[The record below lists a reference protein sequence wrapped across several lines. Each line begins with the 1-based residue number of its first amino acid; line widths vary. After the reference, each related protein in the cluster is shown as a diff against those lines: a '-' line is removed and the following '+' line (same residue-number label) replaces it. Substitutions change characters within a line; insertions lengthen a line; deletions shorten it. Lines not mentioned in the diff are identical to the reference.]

1 MTHNA
6 SRIVSMAKPTY
17 NSILKHS
24 PHKPVIVFVPSRKQ
38 TRLTAI
44 DLLTYAAAD
53 NQPDRFLHAE
63 PDVIATFLDKIS
75 DKTLRE
81 TLSQGVAYMHEGLTP
96 QDKRLVESLFD
107 SGAVQVVVV
116 GRALAWSLTL
126 SAHLVIVMDTQF
138 YNGKLHA
145 HRHSA
150 DGQQGQQT
158 RTPSVSFSV
167 KLQRKISSKSFSTS
181 RCR

>member
-24 PHKPVIVFVPSRKQ
+24 PRKPVIVFVPSRKQ

-63 PDVIATFLDKIS
+63 PEVIATFLDKIS

-107 SGAVQVVVV
+107 SGAVQVVVA
-116 GRALAWSLTL
+116 GRALAWSLTI

-145 HRHSA
+145 YHDYPVTDILKMR
-150 DGQQGQQT
+150 
-158 RTPSVSFSV
+158 R
-167 KLQRKISSKSFSTS
+167 L
-181 RCR
+181 

>member
-24 PHKPVIVFVPSRKQ
+24 PRKPVIVFVPSRKQ

-81 TLSQGVAYMHEGLTP
+81 TLSQGVAYMNEGLTP

-107 SGAVQVVVV
+107 SGAVQVVVA
-116 GRALAWSLTL
+116 GRTLTL

-145 HRHSA
+145 YH
-150 DGQQGQQT
+150 DYPVT
-158 RTPSVSFSV
+158 DI
-167 KLQRKISSKSFSTS
+167 LQMR
-181 RCR
+181 RL